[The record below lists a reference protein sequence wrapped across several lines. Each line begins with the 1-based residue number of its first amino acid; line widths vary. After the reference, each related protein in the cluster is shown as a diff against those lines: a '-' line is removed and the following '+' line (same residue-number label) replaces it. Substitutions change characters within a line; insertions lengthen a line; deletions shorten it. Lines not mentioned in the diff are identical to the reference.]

1 MADRYLPLTS
11 YRVCRPLPAWYRG
24 SRLRRALVWT
34 ATWYGWLV
42 VALILAASAAGTS
55 AGIWAAAHSVI
66 THTGR

>member
-24 SRLRRALVWT
+24 SRLRRSLVWV

-42 VALILAASAAGTS
+42 VAVILAASAVGVVA
-55 AGIWAAAHSVI
+55 AIWAAASSI
-66 THTGR
+66 LSHTSH